1 MDNITFTA
9 EQKEQ
14 LKNNVRAIE
23 RYIEEN
29 VVPYITGDVRLEFGG
44 IYHCPR
50 TGSPT
55 AMYTLCVRTSKIYR
69 EESLSNFEFWSGAIS
84 NAEEFT
90 LEELDRIGE
99 ELETLDCEGDGY
111 DETQINDLMWFE
123 PEYLASLIG
132 LEWDS
137 ETGKVIR

>member
-1 MDNITFTA
+1 M
-9 EQKEQ
+9 
-14 LKNNVRAIE
+14 
-23 RYIEEN
+23 
-29 VVPYITGDVRLEFGG
+29 
-44 IYHCPR
+44 
-50 TGSPT
+50 
-55 AMYTLCVRTSKIYR
+55 KIYR

-90 LEELDRIGE
+90 LEELDRIGA
-99 ELETLDCEGDGY
+99 ELEVLDCEGDGY

>member
-1 MDNITFTA
+1 M
-9 EQKEQ
+9 
-14 LKNNVRAIE
+14 
-23 RYIEEN
+23 
-29 VVPYITGDVRLEFGG
+29 
-44 IYHCPR
+44 
-50 TGSPT
+50 
-55 AMYTLCVRTSKIYR
+55 KIYR
-69 EESLSNFEFWSGAIS
+69 DESLSNFEFWSGAIS

-99 ELETLDCEGDGY
+99 ELEALDCEGNGY

-137 ETGKVIR
+137 EKGEVIR

>member
-1 MDNITFTA
+1 M
-9 EQKEQ
+9 
-14 LKNNVRAIE
+14 
-23 RYIEEN
+23 
-29 VVPYITGDVRLEFGG
+29 
-44 IYHCPR
+44 
-50 TGSPT
+50 
-55 AMYTLCVRTSKIYR
+55 KIYR

-99 ELETLDCEGDGY
+99 ELEALDCEGNGY

-137 ETGKVIR
+137 KTGKVIR

>member
-1 MDNITFTA
+1 M
-9 EQKEQ
+9 
-14 LKNNVRAIE
+14 
-23 RYIEEN
+23 
-29 VVPYITGDVRLEFGG
+29 
-44 IYHCPR
+44 
-50 TGSPT
+50 
-55 AMYTLCVRTSKIYR
+55 KIYR
-69 EESLSNFEFWSGAIS
+69 DESLSSFEFWSGAVT
-84 NAEEFT
+84 NAKEFT

-99 ELETLDCEGDGY
+99 ELETADNGDGY

>member
-1 MDNITFTA
+1 M
-9 EQKEQ
+9 
-14 LKNNVRAIE
+14 
-23 RYIEEN
+23 
-29 VVPYITGDVRLEFGG
+29 
-44 IYHCPR
+44 
-50 TGSPT
+50 
-55 AMYTLCVRTSKIYR
+55 KIYR

-99 ELETLDCEGDGY
+99 ELEVLDCDGDGY

-137 ETGKVIR
+137 ETGKVIK

>member
-1 MDNITFTA
+1 M
-9 EQKEQ
+9 
-14 LKNNVRAIE
+14 
-23 RYIEEN
+23 
-29 VVPYITGDVRLEFGG
+29 
-44 IYHCPR
+44 
-50 TGSPT
+50 
-55 AMYTLCVRTSKIYR
+55 KIYR
-69 EESLSNFEFWSGAIS
+69 EESLSNFEFWSGAIA

-90 LEELDRIGE
+90 LEELDRISE
-99 ELETLDCEGDGY
+99 ELEAADNGDGY

>member
-1 MDNITFTA
+1 M
-9 EQKEQ
+9 
-14 LKNNVRAIE
+14 R
-23 RYIEEN
+23 
-29 VVPYITGDVRLEFGG
+29 
-44 IYHCPR
+44 
-50 TGSPT
+50 
-55 AMYTLCVRTSKIYR
+55 IYR
-69 EESLSNFEFWSGAIS
+69 EENLSNFEFWSGARS

-99 ELETLDCEGDGY
+99 ELEALDCEGNGY

-137 ETGKVIR
+137 EKGKIIR

>member
-1 MDNITFTA
+1 M
-9 EQKEQ
+9 
-14 LKNNVRAIE
+14 
-23 RYIEEN
+23 
-29 VVPYITGDVRLEFGG
+29 
-44 IYHCPR
+44 
-50 TGSPT
+50 
-55 AMYTLCVRTSKIYR
+55 KIYR
-69 EESLSNFEFWSGAIS
+69 DESLSNFEFWSGAIS

-99 ELETLDCEGDGY
+99 ELEILDCEGNGY